1 MGISIN
7 DIDAETL
14 KRIGLRKPKSRSFTA
29 EQERQYAIKVLNVI
43 HDIKQGER
51 ARVLKRAIS
60 MNNV

>member
-1 MGISIN
+1 VK
-7 DIDAETL
+7 T
-14 KRIGLRKPKSRSFTA
+14 FTA
-29 EQERQYAIKVLNVI
+29 EKERQYAIKVLNVI